1 MRSTKR
7 PQTSP
12 RQSVRRYLVED
23 QSAPEFTKR
32 QIDRRVG
39 KSKQSPNAI
48 NKQHRMRMDGF
59 KCQVCGRGSE
69 DGVILHVHHIIPA
82 SQGGSGDMENLITLC
97 SGCHR
102 SIESGDLE
110 NAVTQCVRRAI
121 KGAKR
126 RVAGAKQC
134 FDCKWISAVATG
146 KGRLCRCEDSSH
158 YHTVRHAENKVCIWF
173 DYTQTQT

>member
-1 MRSTKR
+1 MKDNSM
-7 PQTSP
+7 PQ
-12 RQSVRRYLVED
+12 
-23 QSAPEFTKR
+23 FTGTR
-32 QIDRRVG
+32 FDRRKG
-39 KSKQSPNAI
+39 KKRNSPDVSA
-48 NKQHRMRMDGF
+48 KRRRMEMD
-59 KCQVCGRGSE
+59 KYTCQVCGRDE
-69 DGVILHVHHIIPA
+69 NDGVILHIHHIIPA